1 MEILRINRGDD
12 KGLNLLTK
20 FLDNAGSA
28 LLNFRYFNSRSFEVL
43 NNHAYTIL
51 LLENGNP
58 IGYGHL
64 DLENEIT
71 WLGIAVAE
79 GFQGKGL
86 GKIIL
91 KDLINYSIKS
101 GISVIKLSVDK
112 NNNSAINLYE
122 KFGFKL
128 ERDLSDTVYLMNLE
142 NN

>member
-1 MEILRINRGDD
+1 MEILRINPGDD
-12 KGLNLLTK
+12 KGKNLLTK

-28 LLNFRYFNSRSFEVL
+28 LLSFRYFNSRSFEVL

-91 KDLINYSIKS
+91 GDLINYSKKS
-101 GISVIKLSVDK
+101 EISIVKLSVDK
-112 NNNSAINLYE
+112 DNTSAINLY
-122 KFGFKL
+122 KKYGFKIVK
-128 ERDLSDTVYLMNLE
+128 DLSDNIYLMHLE